1 MGNTMK
7 KSLLALA
14 TSMVMVS
21 TAQADAKFYGK
32 MNVSLAYQDEAET
45 FTLNSNASRVGVKGF
60 EELGSTKV
68 IYKAEYEVAIDDGYA
83 TDDGTDTNTIKP
95 RDAYIGLAYSG
106 MGSIKMGNMDTPL
119 KKSQGKFDLF
129 NDVVDIKN
137 VLIGENRMGNSINYT
152 TEKMGAFQS
161 SVAVILSEDNSS
173 EGISANAI
181 YKEGA
186 IYVAAAF
193 DNKVKGKESTQRLT
207 AIYTM
212 GDVKVGALLNNI
224 DSDDVTGD
232 GDELGYA
239 FNASMKMGVNTLKA
253 QYEAGDQKAEG
264 ATSTSLGFDH
274 KLGKATKAFAFVNQ
288 RTVDDVNTDDETTLS
303 VGLEHKF

>member
-1 MGNTMK
+1 MK
-7 KSLLALA
+7 KSLLAIA

-21 TAQADAKFYGK
+21 TAQADASFYGK
-32 MNVSLAYQDEAET
+32 MNVSLEYQDEAET
-45 FTLNSNASRVGVKGF
+45 FHLNSNASRVGVKGF

-83 TDDGTDTNTIKP
+83 KDDGTDTNTIKP

-106 MGSIKMGNMDTPL
+106 MGTVKMGNMDTPL

-137 VLIGENRMGNSINYT
+137 VLVGENRMANSINYT
-152 TEKMGAFQS
+152 TEKMGPFQS
-161 SVAVILSEDNSS
+161 SVAVILSESNSS

-186 IYVAAAF
+186 LYIAAAL
-193 DNKVKGKESTQRLT
+193 DNKVKGEGTQRLT

-212 GDVKVGALLNNI
+212 GDLKVGGLINNV
-224 DSDDVTGD
+224 DSADVAAGA
-232 GDELGYA
+232 DELGYA
-239 FNASMKMGVNTLKA
+239 MNASMKMGVNTLKA
-253 QYEAGDQKAEG
+253 QYEAGDQKTAG
-264 ATSTSLGFDH
+264 ATSATVGVDH
-274 KLGKATKAFAFVNQ
+274 KLGKATKAFVYANQ
-288 RTVDDVNTDDETTLS
+288 MAADGIDDELS
-303 VGLEHKF
+303 LALGLEHKF

>member
-1 MGNTMK
+1 MK

-45 FTLNSNASRVGVKGF
+45 FTLNSNASRLGVKGF
-60 EELGSTKV
+60 EEIGSTKV

-83 TDDGTDTNTIKP
+83 TDKDGDTNTIKP

-106 MGSIKMGNMDTPL
+106 MGSVKMGNMDTPL

-137 VLIGENRMGNSINYT
+137 VLDGENRLGNSINYT
-152 TEKMGAFQS
+152 TEKMGGFQS
-161 SVAVILSEDNSS
+161 SVSVILSESDTT

-181 YKEGA
+181 YNVGA
-186 IYVAAAF
+186 LYVAAAF
-193 DNKVKGKESTQRLT
+193 DNKVKGAEGTQRIT
-207 AIYTM
+207 AIYTL
-212 GDVKVGALLNNI
+212 GDVKVGALVNNV
-224 DSDDVTGD
+224 DSDDVTD
-232 GDELGYA
+232 GEDELGYA
-239 FNASMKMGVNTLKA
+239 VNASMKMGMNTLKA
-253 QYEAGDQKAEG
+253 QYEAGDQKVEG
-264 ATSTSLGFDH
+264 ATSTTVGMDH
-274 KLGKATKAFAFVNQ
+274 KLGKATKAFVFVNQ
-288 RTVDDVNTDDETTLS
+288 MTADAVGVEDETTLAL
-303 VGLEHKF
+303 GLEHKF

>member
-1 MGNTMK
+1 MK
-7 KSLLALA
+7 KSLLAIA
-14 TSMVMVS
+14 TSVVMAS
-21 TAQADAKFYGK
+21 TAQADASFYGK
-32 MNVSLAYQDEAET
+32 MNVSLSYQDEAET
-45 FTLNSNASRVGVKGF
+45 FHLNSNASRVGVKGF

-68 IYKAEYEVAIDDGYA
+68 IYKAEYEVSIDEGYA
-83 TDDGTDTNTIKP
+83 KDDGTDTNTIKP
-95 RDAYIGLAYSG
+95 RDAYLGLAYSG
-106 MGSIKMGNMDTPL
+106 MGTIKMGNMDTPL

-137 VLIGENRMGNSINYT
+137 VLIGENRMANSINYT
-152 TEKMGAFQS
+152 TEKIGAFQS
-161 SVAVILSEDNSS
+161 SVAVILSEDDSS

-181 YKEGA
+181 YKDGA

-212 GDVKVGALLNNI
+212 GDIKVGALLNNV
-224 DSDDVTGD
+224 DTDDVADGD
-232 GDELGYA
+232 DELGYA
-239 FNASMKMGVNTLKA
+239 FNASMKMGMNTLKA
-253 QYEAGDQKAEG
+253 QYEAGDQKSAG
-264 ATSTSLGFDH
+264 ATSTTVGVDH

-288 RTVDDVNTDDETTLS
+288 ATADGEEDETSLA

>member
-1 MGNTMK
+1 MK
-7 KSLLALA
+7 KSLLAIA

-21 TAQADAKFYGK
+21 TAQADASFYGK
-32 MNVSLAYQDEAET
+32 MNVSLEYQDEAET
-45 FTLNSNASRVGVKGF
+45 FHLNSNASRVGVKGF

-83 TDDGTDTNTIKP
+83 KDDGTDTNTIKP

-106 MGSIKMGNMDTPL
+106 MGTVKMGNMDTPL

-137 VLIGENRMGNSINYT
+137 VLVGENRMANSINYT
-152 TEKMGAFQS
+152 TEKMGPFQS
-161 SVAVILSEDNSS
+161 SVAVILSESDSS

-186 IYVAAAF
+186 LYIAAAL
-193 DNKVKGKESTQRLT
+193 DNKVKGEGTQRLT

-212 GDVKVGALLNNI
+212 GDLKIGGLINNVDSADVAAGA
-224 DSDDVTGD
+224 
-232 GDELGYA
+232 DELGYA
-239 FNASMKMGVNTLKA
+239 MNASMKMGVNTLKA
-253 QYEAGDQKAEG
+253 QYEAGDQKTAG
-264 ATSTSLGFDH
+264 ATSATVGVDH
-274 KLGKATKAFAFVNQ
+274 KLGKATKAFVYANQ
-288 RTVDDVNTDDETTLS
+288 MAADGIDDELS
-303 VGLEHKF
+303 LALGLEHKF

>member
-1 MGNTMK
+1 MK

-45 FTLNSNASRVGVKGF
+45 FTLNSNASRLGVKGF
-60 EELGSTKV
+60 EEIGSTKV

-106 MGSIKMGNMDTPL
+106 MGSVKMGNMDTPL

-137 VLIGENRMGNSINYT
+137 VLDGENRLGNSINYT
-152 TEKMGAFQS
+152 TEKMGGFQS
-161 SVAVILSEDNSS
+161 SVSVILSESDTT

-181 YKEGA
+181 YNVGA
-186 IYVAAAF
+186 LYVAAAF
-193 DNKVKGKESTQRLT
+193 DNKVKGAEGTQRIT
-207 AIYTM
+207 AIYTL
-212 GDVKVGALLNNI
+212 GDVKVGALVNNV
-224 DSDDVTGD
+224 DSDDVTD
-232 GDELGYA
+232 GEDELGYA
-239 FNASMKMGVNTLKA
+239 VNASMKMGMNTLKA
-253 QYEAGDQKAEG
+253 QYEAGDQKVEG
-264 ATSTSLGFDH
+264 ATSTTVGMDH
-274 KLGKATKAFAFVNQ
+274 KLGKATKAFVFVNQ
-288 RTVDDVNTDDETTLS
+288 MTADAVGVEDETTLAL
-303 VGLEHKF
+303 GLEHKF

>member
-1 MGNTMK
+1 MK

-32 MNVSLAYQDEAET
+32 INVSLGYQDEAET
-45 FTLNSNASRVGVKGF
+45 FTLNSNASRIGVKGF
-60 EELGSTKV
+60 EEIGSTKV

-106 MGSIKMGNMDTPL
+106 MGTIKMGNMDTPL

-137 VLIGENRMGNSINYT
+137 VLDGENRMANSINYT
-152 TEKMGAFQS
+152 TEKMGPIQS
-161 SVAVILSEDNSS
+161 SVAVILSEDDSS

-186 IYVAAAF
+186 LYLAAAF
-193 DNKVKGKESTQRLT
+193 DNKVKGEATQRVT
-207 AIYTM
+207 AIFSL
-212 GDVKVGALLNNI
+212 GDLKLGGLINNVDTD
-224 DSDDVTGD
+224 DSAGE
-232 GDELGYA
+232 DELGYA
-239 FNASMKMGVNTLKA
+239 VNASMKMGMNTLKA
-253 QYEAGDQKAEG
+253 QYEAGDQIVEG
-264 ATSTSLGFDH
+264 ATSTTVGVDH
-274 KLGKATKAFAFVNQ
+274 KLGKATKAFVFLNLMTA
-288 RTVDDVNTDDETTLS
+288 DVIGVEDETTLAL
-303 VGLEHKF
+303 GLEHKF

>member
-1 MGNTMK
+1 MK

-32 MNVSLAYQDEAET
+32 MNVSLGYQDEAET

-60 EELGSTKV
+60 EEIGSTKV

-106 MGSIKMGNMDTPL
+106 MGSVKMGNMDTPL

-137 VLIGENRMGNSINYT
+137 VLDGENRMANSINYT
-152 TEKMGAFQS
+152 TEKMGPFQS
-161 SVAVILSEDNSS
+161 SVAVILSEDDSS

-181 YKEGA
+181 YKEGP

-193 DNKVKGKESTQRLT
+193 DNKVKGEATQRVT
-207 AIYTM
+207 AIFSL
-212 GDVKVGALLNNI
+212 GDLKLGALLNNV
-224 DSDDVTGD
+224 DTDDTKGE
-232 GDELGYA
+232 DELGYA
-239 FNASMKMGVNTLKA
+239 VNASMKMGMNTLKA

-264 ATSTSLGFDH
+264 ATSTTVGMDH
-274 KLGKATKAFAFVNQ
+274 KLGKATKAFVYLNQ
-288 RTVDDVNTDDETTLS
+288 MTADALEDETSLAL
-303 VGLEHKF
+303 GLEHKF